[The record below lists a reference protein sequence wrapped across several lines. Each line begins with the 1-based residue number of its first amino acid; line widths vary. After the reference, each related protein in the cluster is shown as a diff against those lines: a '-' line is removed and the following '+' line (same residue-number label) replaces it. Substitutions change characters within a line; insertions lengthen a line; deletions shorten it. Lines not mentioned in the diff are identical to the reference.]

1 MLHLVTLCQLVSFL
15 HLPNTKLAH
24 YLLGAWVKVLVLNW
38 LIYQGCHT
46 FHKISLFDLKEILS
60 NLKLNE
66 GANNNPAEFVLEK
79 AFVG

>member
-1 MLHLVTLCQLVSFL
+1 MLCGSM
-15 HLPNTKLAH
+15 
-24 YLLGAWVKVLVLNW
+24 GLNN
-38 LIYQGCHT
+38 
-46 FHKISLFDLKEILS
+46 DLKEILS